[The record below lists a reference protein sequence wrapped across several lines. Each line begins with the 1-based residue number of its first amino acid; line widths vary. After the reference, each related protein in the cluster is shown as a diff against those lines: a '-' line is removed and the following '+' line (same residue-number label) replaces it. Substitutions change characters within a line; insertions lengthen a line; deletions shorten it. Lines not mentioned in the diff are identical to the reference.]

1 MFIFNLGEK
10 HSCFI
15 LYKQSVQY
23 WLSLC
28 YLSIVTQKGCRNIL
42 CWIWLKI
49 LSEITLM
56 SSRRKKIK
64 AKYTHSHISTTK
76 EKAPRR
82 SFLDGCIGGQT
93 SFRRRSEHAKR
104 RGRVISKQAS
114 MTFFFFLRFFS
125 SALTLNYLSKIYSFL
140 QIFHHMYLW
149 QE

>member
-1 MFIFNLGEK
+1 M
-10 HSCFI
+10 
-15 LYKQSVQY
+15 
-23 WLSLC
+23 
-28 YLSIVTQKGCRNIL
+28 
-42 CWIWLKI
+42 
-49 LSEITLM
+49 ITTE
-56 SSRRKKIK
+56 KKIK

-125 SALTLNYLSKIYSFL
+125 SALTLNYLSKIYLFIFADLPPYVLMAGVNGVLPELFPFPSSTIFL
-140 QIFHHMYLW
+140 DSLKSLGKKRKRGYCNLK
-149 QE
+149 